1 MAETDIAE
9 VAFPDGSLM
18 LVTAQRVGAGAQGPS
33 DVGLKQA
40 LDFSAI
46 TSAVR
51 GIVGELHSALETA
64 KPNEVSIEFGFDFAV
79 KGSQVVALLVDGG
92 VSASVKMRLE
102 WHGKSDKDG

>member
-18 LVTAQRVGAGAQGPS
+18 LVKAQRVGPGVQGPS
-33 DVGLKQA
+33 DVGLKKA
-40 LDFSAI
+40 LEFSAI

-51 GIVGELHSALETA
+51 GVVGELHSALETA
-64 KPNEVSIEFGFDFAV
+64 KPSEVSIEFGFDFAV

-92 VSASVKMRLE
+92 MTASVKMRLE
-102 WHGKSDKDG
+102 WHGKPDRDH